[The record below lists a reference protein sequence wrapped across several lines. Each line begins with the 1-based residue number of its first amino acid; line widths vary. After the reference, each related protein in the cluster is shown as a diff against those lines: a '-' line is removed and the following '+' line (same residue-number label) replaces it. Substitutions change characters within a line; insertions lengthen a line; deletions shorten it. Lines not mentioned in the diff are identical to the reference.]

1 MAPTTRAALP
11 TVVGMSC
18 ILRSRKILYPYL
30 LIAMTASGPLAAN
43 SSSPILATPNHGCS
57 SRANLVA
64 STRSSTSRARASRS
78 RVSMCGSDDLGERGH
93 RVPAAPGL
101 ELSDDARSGAWIG
114 KGGGTDLHSRGTG
127 QQELDGVGP
136 GGDAADPDDRRV
148 GEGSVTVEDGA
159 YSDGM
164 YGRPTESAATGS
176 RTKARTAGL

>member
-43 SSSPILATPNHGCS
+43 SSRPILATPNHGCS
-57 SRANLVA
+57 SRANRVA
-64 STRSSTSRARASRS
+64 STRSSTSRARARWSRI
-78 RVSMCGSDDLGERGH
+78 SMCGSDDLGERGH

-101 ELSDDARSGAWIG
+101 ELSDDARNGAGIG
-114 KGGGTDLHSRGTG
+114 EGGGTDLHGGSTG
-127 QQELDGVGP
+127 HEKFHGIGA

-148 GEGSVTVEDGA
+148 GESRVAVEHGA
-159 YSDGM
+159 HGDGM
-164 YGRPTESAATGS
+164 HGGT
-176 RTKARTAGL
+176 